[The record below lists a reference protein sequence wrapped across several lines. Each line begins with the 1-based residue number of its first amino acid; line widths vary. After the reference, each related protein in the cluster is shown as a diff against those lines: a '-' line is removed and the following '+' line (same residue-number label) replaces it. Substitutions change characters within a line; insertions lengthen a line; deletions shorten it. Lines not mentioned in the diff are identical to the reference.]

1 MSLWSAVPVHGEDLT
16 TQATFTVRE
25 GETVEFLLM
34 WHPSHEGA
42 ERHVPPMRALEE
54 TLRVVGAMER
64 SVHLRR
70 RVARRSAAF
79 PDRAQSPDLRAHRRH
94 RRRRNH
100 LSARTAWRGPQLGL
114 PYLLAARR
122 DVHALLAPRLRVHD
136 RGDFV
141 AGWLLRAVAG
151 DPAEMQTMYG
161 PSGERRLTE
170 LTLDWLPG
178 YEQSRPVRI
187 GNAAVNQLQ
196 LDVYGEVMDT
206 LYVALR
212 AGVEPDAQAWAIQRL
227 LIEFLESAWKE
238 PDEGIWEVR
247 GPRRHFT
254 HSKVMAW
261 VAVDRAI
268 KMATNYGFD
277 GPVGSLDGASRRDPR
292 RRLRRTASTRSA
304 TRSPSTTA
312 APSSTRAC

>member
-1 MSLWSAVPVHGEDLT
+1 
-16 TQATFTVRE
+16 
-25 GETVEFLLM
+25 
-34 WHPSHEGA
+34 
-42 ERHVPPMRALEE
+42 
-54 TLRVVGAMER
+54 
-64 SVHLRR
+64 
-70 RVARRSAAF
+70 
-79 PDRAQSPDLRAHRRH
+79 
-94 RRRRNH
+94 
-100 LSARTAWRGPQLGL
+100 
-114 PYLLAARR
+114 
-122 DVHALLAPRLRVHD
+122 
-136 RGDFV
+136 
-141 AGWLLRAVAG
+141 
-151 DPAEMQTMYG
+151 MQTMYG

-187 GNAAVNQLQ
+187 GNAAVNQRQ

-212 AGVEPDAQAWAIQRL
+212 AGVEPDAQAWSIQRL

-268 KMATNYGFD
+268 KIATNYGFD
-277 GPVGSLDGASRRDPR
+277 GPVDRWTGLRDEIHADVCLHGFNAERNAFTQYYGGTRARREPPDDPARWLPATERSACRRDDCSDR
-292 RRLRRTASTRSA
+292 ARSSWKA
-304 TRSPSTTA
+304 DS
-312 APSSTRAC
+312 